1 MQMAKKVNVVFYA
14 ETIKNQTKGGA
25 WLTTIRITDE
35 GVDVPNETITSAWSN
50 ASAAKRFIKE
60 KVQELTPRKSVKM
73 VASQQVDE
81 KGKPVAFVGQI
92 GFKRDA

>member
-1 MQMAKKVNVVFYA
+1 MSKKVNVTFYA
-14 ETIKNQTKGGA
+14 ETIKNQAKGGA

-35 GVDVPNETITSAWSN
+35 GVDTPHEVITSAWSN

-73 VASQQVDE
+73 IATTQNLDA
-81 KGKPVAFVGQI
+81 KGKPLAFVGQI
-92 GFKRDA
+92 GYKRDA

>member
-1 MQMAKKVNVVFYA
+1 MAKKVNVTFYA
-14 ETIKNQTKGGA
+14 ETIKNQSKGGA

-35 GVDVPNETITSAWSN
+35 GMDTPNQIITAAWSN

-73 VASQQVDE
+73 IASTNVDA
-81 KGKPVAFVGQI
+81 KGKPIAFVGQI
-92 GFKRDA
+92 GYKRDV

>member
-1 MQMAKKVNVVFYA
+1 MTKKVNVTFYA
-14 ETIKNQTKGGA
+14 ETIKNQSKGGA

-35 GVDVPNETITSAWSN
+35 GMDTPHEVITAAWSN
-50 ASAAKRFIKE
+50 ASAAKRWIKE

-73 VASQQVDE
+73 IASTNVDA

-92 GFKRDA
+92 GYKRDV

>member
-1 MQMAKKVNVVFYA
+1 MAKKVNVTFYA
-14 ETIKNQTKGGA
+14 ETIKNQSKGGA

-35 GVDVPNETITSAWSN
+35 GMDIPNQVITAAWSN

-73 VASQQVDE
+73 IASTNVDA
-81 KGKPVAFVGQI
+81 KGKPIAFVGQI
-92 GFKRDA
+92 GYKRDV

>member
-1 MQMAKKVNVVFYA
+1 MTKKVNVTFYA
-14 ETIKNQTKGGA
+14 ETIKNQSKGGA

-35 GVDVPNETITSAWSN
+35 GMDTPHEVIMSAWSN

-73 VASQQVDE
+73 IASTNVDA
-81 KGKPVAFVGQI
+81 KGKPIAFVGQI
-92 GFKRDA
+92 GYKRDV

>member
-1 MQMAKKVNVVFYA
+1 MTKKVNVTFYA
-14 ETIKNQTKGGA
+14 ETIKNQSKGGA

-35 GVDVPNETITSAWSN
+35 GMDTPHEVITAAWSN

-73 VASQQVDE
+73 IASTNVDA

-92 GFKRDA
+92 GYKRDA

>member
-1 MQMAKKVNVVFYA
+1 MTKKVNVTFYA
-14 ETIKNQTKGGA
+14 ETIKNQSKGGA

-35 GVDVPNETITSAWSN
+35 GMDIPNQVITAAWSN

-73 VASQQVDE
+73 IASTNVDA

-92 GFKRDA
+92 GYKRDV

>member
-1 MQMAKKVNVVFYA
+1 MTKKVHVTFYA
-14 ETIKNQTKGGA
+14 ETIKNQAKGGA

-35 GVDVPNETITSAWSN
+35 GMDTPHEVITAAWSN

-73 VASQQVDE
+73 IASTNVDA
-81 KGKPVAFVGQI
+81 KGKPLAFVGQI
-92 GFKRDA
+92 GYKRDV

>member
-1 MQMAKKVNVVFYA
+1 MTNKVNVTFYA
-14 ETIKNQTKGGA
+14 ETIKNQSKGGA

-35 GVDVPNETITSAWSN
+35 GMDIPNQVITAAWSN

-73 VASQQVDE
+73 IASTNVDA
-81 KGKPVAFVGQI
+81 KGKPIAFVGQI
-92 GFKRDA
+92 GYKRDV

>member
-1 MQMAKKVNVVFYA
+1 MSKKVNVTFYA
-14 ETIKNQTKGGA
+14 ETIKNQAKGGA

-35 GVDVPNETITSAWSN
+35 GMDTPHEVITSAWSN

-73 VASQQVDE
+73 IATTQNLDA
-81 KGKPVAFVGQI
+81 KGKPLAWVGQI
-92 GFKRDA
+92 GYKRDA

>member
-1 MQMAKKVNVVFYA
+1 MAKKVNVTFYA
-14 ETIKNQTKGGA
+14 ETIKNQSKGGA

-35 GVDVPNETITSAWSN
+35 GMDTPNQVITAAWSN

-73 VASQQVDE
+73 IASTNVDA
-81 KGKPVAFVGQI
+81 KGKPIAFVGQI
-92 GFKRDA
+92 GYKRDV